1 MPRHDNRQSRRRSAE
16 SSGSGRRSPTNARA
30 AANGRGTTDLSGR
43 GPSTT
48 SGYSA
53 AASDSFFERQFHLS
67 ARGTDIPTEVR
78 AGLTTFMVMSYI
90 IVVNSVIITGGAQ
103 IAQQNVSFAAIVTST
118 CLVAGLMCAAMG
130 LWANLPFALAPGMGL
145 NAVVAFQLMVGLKYT
160 FAEAMGVILLEGV
173 IITILVITGLRQA
186 VLRALPVPL
195 KLAIGAGIGLF
206 LFAIGAYEAGFF
218 VVPLGATQGG
228 TVQPPTAGALG
239 NFLAPPTVFAVFG
252 LLVTAVLMHLRV
264 RGALLVGIL
273 LTTVLGVVVHLAGG
287 VQLSV
292 IPGKLELPPQVFSAP
307 DLSNIGSGVMGLG
320 FLARGGNVLLAG
332 LLATLSIMLSD
343 FFDTAGT
350 FTALGTEAGLVDDNG
365 NLREHEDRAYL
376 VDSLGALVGGLAGS
390 SSATTYIESGA
401 GIAEGGRTGL
411 TAVVVAI
418 PFFLAVFLGNLFAIV
433 PPEATAG
440 ALMIVGL
447 LMIAATA
454 AEIPWKD
461 LSVGLPALFALM
473 LMPLTWSIT
482 NGIGAGVVLYT
493 LLHIRT
499 AALPLWI
506 VSLAFLVYFAI
517 GTH

>member
-1 MPRHDNRQSRRRSAE
+1 MARQDDSETPLRRAETPVASREGPRG
-16 SSGSGRRSPTNARA
+16 SSVSTNGGGHAVEP
-30 AANGRGTTDLSGR
+30 GYQGG
-43 GPSTT
+43 GP
-48 SGYSA
+48 A
-53 AASDSFFERQFHLS
+53 PDSVFERLFHLS
-67 ARGTDIPTEVR
+67 ARGTNVGTEVR

-90 IVVNSVIITGGAQ
+90 IILNAVIITGGAQ
-103 IAQQNVSFAAIVTST
+103 IAGLNVPFPAVVTST

-130 LWANLPFALAPGMGL
+130 LYANLPFAMAPGMGL
-145 NAVVAFQLMVGLKYT
+145 NAVVAFQLMVGMKYSYT
-160 FAEAMGVILLEGV
+160 EAMSVILLEGV
-173 IITILVITGLRQA
+173 IITLLVITGMRQA
-186 VLRALPVPL
+186 VLRALPVSL

-206 LFAIGAYEAGFF
+206 LFAIGAYEAGLF
-218 VVPLGATQGG
+218 VVPIGATQGG

-239 NFLAPPTVFAVFG
+239 DFRSPPTLYAVFG
-252 LLVTAVLMHLRV
+252 LILTAALMHLRIK
-264 RGALLVGIL
+264 GALLIGIL
-273 LTTVLGVVVHLAGG
+273 LTTLVGLIVHLGLRMP
-287 VQLSV
+287 LST
-292 IPGKLELPPQVFSAP
+292 IPGKLELPPQIVSLP
-307 DLSNIGSGVMGLG
+307 DLSLVGSGLMGFS
-320 FLARGGNVLLAG
+320 FLSRGGDAALAG
-332 LLATLSIMLSD
+332 LLAMLSIMLSD

-365 NLREHEDRAYL
+365 NLRENEDRAYL
-376 VDSLGALVGGLAGS
+376 VDSLGAAIGGFAGS
-390 SSATTYIESGA
+390 SSATTFIESGA

-418 PFFLAVFLGNLFAIV
+418 PFLLAMWLGNVFAIV

-482 NGIGAGVVLYT
+482 NGIGAGMILYT
-493 LLHIRT
+493 LLHART

-506 VSLAFLVYFAI
+506 VSIAFVVYFVI

>member
-1 MPRHDNRQSRRRSAE
+1 MARQDDTETAGDPAEAPASARQAPP
-16 SSGSGRRSPTNARA
+16 GARVYGDGVGVVDGPGRPPT
-30 AANGRGTTDLSGR
+30 TPPT
-43 GPSTT
+43 
-48 SGYSA
+48 
-53 AASDSFFERQFHLS
+53 DSFFERQFHLS
-67 ARGTDIPTEVR
+67 ARGSNVGTEVR

-90 IVVNSVIITGGAQ
+90 IVVNAGVISDGAR
-103 IAQQNVSFAAIVTST
+103 IAGQNVSFGSLVTST
-118 CLVAGLMCAAMG
+118 CLVAGVMCAAMG
-130 LWANLPFALAPGMGL
+130 LFANLPFAMAPGMGL
-145 NAVVAFQLMVGLKYT
+145 NAAVAFQLMVGMQYT
-160 FAEAMGVILLEGV
+160 FAEAMGVIFLEGV
-173 IITILVITGLRQA
+173 IITILVLTGLRQA
-186 VLRALPVPL
+186 VIRALPLPL

-206 LFAIGAYEAGFF
+206 LFAIGAYQAGLF

-228 TVQPPTAGALG
+228 TVPPPTAGALG
-239 NFLAPPTVFAVFG
+239 SFASPPTLFAILG
-252 LLVTAVLMHLRV
+252 LIVTAVLMHLRV
-264 RGALLVGIL
+264 KGGLLLGIL
-273 LTTVLGVVVHLAGG
+273 LTTVIGLVVHLWLQ
-287 VQLSV
+287 VPLSV
-292 IPGKLELPPQVFSAP
+292 APNKLQLPSQIVSAP
-307 DLSNIGSGVMGLG
+307 ELQNLGSGVFGLT
-320 FLARGGNVLLAG
+320 FLTRGGTDALLAG

-365 NLREHEDRAYL
+365 NLRENEDRAYL
-376 VDSLGALVGGLAGS
+376 VDSLGAAMGGAAGS

-401 GIAEGGRTGL
+401 GVAEGGRTGL

-418 PFFLAVFLGNLFAIV
+418 PFFLAMWLGNVFAIV

-482 NGIGAGVVLYT
+482 NGIGAGVILYT
-493 LLHIRT
+493 LLHARS

-506 VSLAFLVYFAI
+506 VSIAFAVYFVI
-517 GTH
+517 GTR

>member
-1 MPRHDNRQSRRRSAE
+1 MAATARPRDV
-16 SSGSGRRSPTNARA
+16 RSP
-30 AANGRGTTDLSGR
+30 
-43 GPSTT
+43 
-48 SGYSA
+48 
-53 AASDSFFERQFHLS
+53 DSLLERLFHLS
-67 ARGTDIPTEVR
+67 ARGSDVGTEVR

-90 IVVNSVIITGGAQ
+90 IVLNAVIITAGAQ
-103 IAQQNVSFAAIVTST
+103 IAGLNVPFPAVVTST
-118 CLVAGLMCAAMG
+118 CLVAGLMCALMG
-130 LWANLPFALAPGMGL
+130 LWANLPFAMAPGMGL
-145 NAVVAFQLMVGLKYT
+145 NAVVAFQLLVGMRYS
-160 FAEAMGVILLEGV
+160 FAEAMGVIFLEGI
-173 IITILVITGLRQA
+173 IITLLVITGLRQA

-206 LFAIGAYEAGFF
+206 LFSIGAYEAGLFA
-218 VVPLGATQGG
+218 VPPPVPIDGGG
-228 TVQPPTAGALG
+228 TRPPDTAGMLG
-239 NFLAPPTVFAVFG
+239 NFRSPPTIFAIFG
-252 LLVTAVLMHLRV
+252 LILTAVLMHLRIK
-264 RGALLVGIL
+264 GALLIGIL
-273 LTTVLGVVVHLAGG
+273 LTTLVGLVVHLALR
-287 VQLSV
+287 VPLSI
-292 IPGKLELPPQVFSAP
+292 IPGKLELPAQIVSFPDFS
-307 DLSNIGSGVMGLG
+307 LIGSGVFGLS
-320 FLARGGNVLLAG
+320 FLTRGGTDMLLAG

-376 VDSLGALVGGLAGS
+376 VDSVGAALGGAAGS
-390 SSATTYIESGA
+390 SSATTYIESSA

-411 TAVVVAI
+411 TAVVVAV
-418 PFFLAVFLGNLFAIV
+418 PFFLAMWLGNLFAIV

-482 NGIGAGVVLYT
+482 NGIGAGVILYT
-493 LLHIRT
+493 LLHARSAT
-499 AALPLWI
+499 LPLWI
-506 VSLAFLVYFAI
+506 VSAAFVVYFVI

>member
-1 MPRHDNRQSRRRSAE
+1 
-16 SSGSGRRSPTNARA
+16 
-30 AANGRGTTDLSGR
+30 
-43 GPSTT
+43 
-48 SGYSA
+48 
-53 AASDSFFERQFHLS
+53 
-67 ARGTDIPTEVR
+67 
-78 AGLTTFMVMSYI
+78 MVMSYI
-90 IVVNSVIITGGAQ
+90 IVVNAVIITSGAQ
-103 IAQQNVSFAAIVTST
+103 IGGQDVTFPSVVTST

-130 LWANLPFALAPGMGL
+130 LWANLPFAMAPGMGL
-145 NAVVAFQLMVGLKYT
+145 NAVVAFQLMAGAKYT
-160 FAEAMGVILLEGV
+160 FAEAMGVILLEGI
-173 IITILVITGLRQA
+173 IITLLVITGLRQA
-186 VLRALPVPL
+186 VLRSLPVAL

-206 LFAIGAYEAGFF
+206 LFAIGAYEAGLF
-218 VVPLGATQGG
+218 VVPIGATQGG

-239 NFLAPPTVFAVFG
+239 NFLAPSTLFAIFG
-252 LLVTAVLMHLRV
+252 LVVTAVLMHLRV
-264 RGALLVGIL
+264 QGALLIGILVTTVVGI
-273 LTTVLGVVVHLAGG
+273 VVHLATGL
-287 VQLSV
+287 QLSI
-292 IPGKLELPPQVFSAP
+292 IPGKLELPAQIVSAP
-307 DLSNIGSGVMGLG
+307 DFSNVGSGLFGLS
-320 FLARGGNVLLAG
+320 FLTRGGTNALLAG

-365 NLREHEDRAYL
+365 NLRESEDRAYL
-376 VDSLGALVGGLAGS
+376 VDSLGAVAGGLFGS

-411 TAVVVAI
+411 STVVVAI
-418 PFFLAVFLGNLFAIV
+418 PFLLAMWLGNLFAIV

-482 NGIGAGVVLYT
+482 NGIGAGVILYT
-493 LLHIRT
+493 LLHVRT
-499 AALPLWI
+499 AGLPLWI
-506 VSLAFLVYFAI
+506 VSAAFVLYFVI

>member
-1 MPRHDNRQSRRRSAE
+1 M
-16 SSGSGRRSPTNARA
+16 
-30 AANGRGTTDLSGR
+30 
-43 GPSTT
+43 
-48 SGYSA
+48 
-53 AASDSFFERQFHLS
+53 FHLS
-67 ARGTDIPTEVR
+67 ARGTGVSTEVR

-90 IVVNSVIITGGAQ
+90 IVVNAVIITSGAQ
-103 IAQQNVSFAAIVTST
+103 IGGQDVTFPSVVTST

-130 LWANLPFALAPGMGL
+130 LWANLPFAMAPGMGL
-145 NAVVAFQLMVGLKYT
+145 NAVVAFQLMAGAKYT
-160 FAEAMGVILLEGV
+160 FAEAMGVILLEGI
-173 IITILVITGLRQA
+173 IITLLVITGLRQA
-186 VLRALPVPL
+186 VLRSLPVAL

-206 LFAIGAYEAGFF
+206 LFAIGAYEAGLF
-218 VVPLGATQGG
+218 VVPIGATQGG

-239 NFLAPPTVFAVFG
+239 NFLAPSTLFAIFG
-252 LLVTAVLMHLRV
+252 LVVTAVLMHLRV
-264 RGALLVGIL
+264 QGALLIGILVTTVVGI
-273 LTTVLGVVVHLAGG
+273 VVHLATGL
-287 VQLSV
+287 QLSI
-292 IPGKLELPPQVFSAP
+292 IPGKLELPAQIVSAP
-307 DLSNIGSGVMGLG
+307 DFSNVGSGLFGLS
-320 FLARGGNVLLAG
+320 FLTRGGTNALLAG

-365 NLREHEDRAYL
+365 NLRESEDRAYL
-376 VDSLGALVGGLAGS
+376 VDSLGAVAGGLFGS

-411 TAVVVAI
+411 STVVVAI
-418 PFFLAVFLGNLFAIV
+418 PFLLAMWLGNLFAIV

-482 NGIGAGVVLYT
+482 NGIGAGVILYT
-493 LLHIRT
+493 LLHVRT
-499 AALPLWI
+499 AGLPLWI
-506 VSLAFLVYFAI
+506 VSAAFVLYFVI

>member
-1 MPRHDNRQSRRRSAE
+1 
-16 SSGSGRRSPTNARA
+16 
-30 AANGRGTTDLSGR
+30 
-43 GPSTT
+43 
-48 SGYSA
+48 
-53 AASDSFFERQFHLS
+53 
-67 ARGTDIPTEVR
+67 
-78 AGLTTFMVMSYI
+78 MVMSYI
-90 IVVNSVIITGGAQ
+90 IVVNAVVISGGAQ
-103 IAQQNVSFAAIVTST
+103 IAGQNVSFTAIVTST
-118 CLVAGLMCAAMG
+118 CLVAGLMCVAMG

-145 NAVVAFQLMVGLKYT
+145 NAAVAFQLMVGGGYT
-160 FAEAMGVILLEGV
+160 FSEAMGVIFLEGI
-173 IITILVITGLRQA
+173 IITVLVITGLRQA
-186 VLRALPVPL
+186 VLRALPVSL

-206 LFAIGAYEAGFF
+206 LFAIGAFEAGFF
-218 VVPLGATQGG
+218 IVPLGATQGG

-239 NFLAPPTVFAVFG
+239 NFLAPATLYAVFG
-252 LLVTAVLMHLRV
+252 LIVTAVLMNLRI
-264 RGALLVGIL
+264 RGALLIGIL
-273 LTTVLGVVVHLAGG
+273 VTTVVGMIVHLATG
-287 VQLSV
+287 VPLSI
-292 IPGKLELPPQVFSAP
+292 IPGKLELPPQIVSVP
-307 DLSNIGSGVMGLG
+307 DLSNVGSGLFGLS
-320 FLARGGNVLLAG
+320 FLTKGGGGLLLAG

-365 NLREHEDRAYL
+365 NLREHEYRAYM
-376 VDSLGALVGGLAGS
+376 VDSVGAMAGGFFGS

-418 PFFLAVFLGNLFAIV
+418 PFLLAMWLGNLFAIV

-454 AEIPWKD
+454 AEIPWKN

-482 NGIGAGVVLYT
+482 NGIGAGVILYT

-506 VSLAFLVYFAI
+506 VSIAFIIYFVI

>member
-1 MPRHDNRQSRRRSAE
+1 MARQDDSERELTQAE
-16 SSGSGRRSPTNARA
+16 TSV
-30 AANGRGTTDLSGR
+30 GTRR
-43 GPSTT
+43 GPDGSN
-48 SGYSA
+48 
-53 AASDSFFERQFHLS
+53 ASSPVEPDPSIAVEPGSRDGETAPDSIFERLFQLS
-67 ARGTDIPTEVR
+67 ARGSNVETEVR

-90 IVVNSVIITGGAQ
+90 IVLNAVIITGGAQ
-103 IAQQNVSFAAIVTST
+103 IAGLNVSFPAVVTST
-118 CLVAGLMCAAMG
+118 CLVAGLMSAAMG
-130 LWANLPFALAPGMGL
+130 LYANLPFALAPGMGL
-145 NAVVAFQLMVGLKYT
+145 NAVVAFQLMVGMRYS
-160 FAEAMGVILLEGV
+160 FAEAMGVIFLEGI
-173 IITILVITGLRQA
+173 IITVLVITGLRQA

-206 LFAIGAYEAGFF
+206 LFAIGAYQAGMY

-239 NFLAPPTVFAVFG
+239 NFTSLPTLYAVFG
-252 LLVTAVLMHLRV
+252 LIVTGVLMHLRV
-264 RGALLVGIL
+264 KGALLLGIL
-273 LTTVLGVVVHLAGG
+273 LTTVVGLVVHLALR
-287 VQLSV
+287 VPLSI
-292 IPGKLELPPQVFSAP
+292 IPGKLELPPQIISIP
-307 DLSNIGSGVMGLG
+307 DFQYVGSGVVGLS
-320 FLARGGNVLLAG
+320 FLTRGGFDALLAG

-350 FTALGTEAGLVDDNG
+350 FTALGTEAGLVDDDG
-365 NLREHEDRAYL
+365 NLHENEDRAYL
-376 VDSLGALVGGLAGS
+376 VDSLGAMVGGAAGS

-418 PFFLAVFLGNLFAIV
+418 PFFLAMWLGNVFAIV

-447 LMIAATA
+447 LMIAVTA

-461 LSVGLPALFALM
+461 LSVGLPALFTLM

-482 NGIGAGVVLYT
+482 NGIGAGVILYT
-493 LLHIRT
+493 VLHART
-499 AALPLWI
+499 APIPLWI
-506 VSLAFLVYFAI
+506 VSIAFVVYFVI

>member
-1 MPRHDNRQSRRRSAE
+1 MATREPRNRPNQRSV
-16 SSGSGRRSPTNARA
+16 SSS
-30 AANGRGTTDLSGR
+30 
-43 GPSTT
+43 
-48 SGYSA
+48 SA
-53 AASDSFFERQFHLS
+53 PPDSLLERLFSLS
-67 ARGTDIPTEVR
+67 ARGTNVGTEVR

-90 IVVNSVIITGGAQ
+90 IVLNAVIITGGAT
-103 IAQQNVSFAAIVTST
+103 IAGQNVSFAAVVTST

-130 LWANLPFALAPGMGL
+130 LYANLPFAMAPGMGL
-145 NAVVAFQLMVGLKYT
+145 NAVVAFQLMVGMQYT
-160 FAEAMGVILLEGV
+160 FAEAMGVIFLEGI
-173 IITILVITGLRQA
+173 IITLLVITGLRQA
-186 VLRALPVPL
+186 VLRALPVSL

-206 LFAIGAYEAGFF
+206 LFAIGAYQAGFF

-228 TVQPPTAGALG
+228 TVPPPTAGALG
-239 NFLAPPTVFAVFG
+239 NFTAAPTVFATFG
-252 LLVTAVLMHLRV
+252 LILTAVLMHLRI

-273 LTTVLGVVVHLAGG
+273 LTTVVGLIVHLSLR
-287 VQLSV
+287 VPLSV
-292 IPGKLELPPQVFSAP
+292 IPGKLELPPQIVSVP
-307 DLSNIGSGVMGLG
+307 DLQFLGSGIFGLS
-320 FLARGGNVLLAG
+320 FLAKNAVLAG

-365 NLREHEDRAYL
+365 NLRESEDRAYL
-376 VDSLGALVGGLAGS
+376 VDSLGALVGGAAGS

-418 PFFLAVFLGNLFAIV
+418 PFFLAMWLGNLFAVV

-461 LSVGLPALFALM
+461 LSLGLPALFALM

-482 NGIGAGVVLYT
+482 NGIGAGVILYT
-493 LLHIRT
+493 ILHARS
-499 AALPLWI
+499 APLPLWI
-506 VSLAFLVYFAI
+506 VSTAFVVYFAI

>member
-1 MPRHDNRQSRRRSAE
+1 VNGA
-16 SSGSGRRSPTNARA
+16 
-30 AANGRGTTDLSGR
+30 GRGSSEPRT
-43 GPSTT
+43 
-48 SGYSA
+48 
-53 AASDSFFERQFHLS
+53 DSFFERRFHLS
-67 ARGTDIPTEVR
+67 ARGTDVATEVR

-90 IVVNSVIITGGAQ
+90 IVVNAVIITGGAQ
-103 IAQQNVSFAAIVTST
+103 IAGQDVSFGSIVTST
-118 CLVAGLMCAAMG
+118 CLVAGIMCAAMG
-130 LWANLPFALAPGMGL
+130 FWANLPFAIAPGMGL
-145 NAVVAFQLMVGLKYT
+145 NAVVAFQLMVGLNYT
-160 FAEAMGVILLEGV
+160 FAQAMGVIFLEGI

-206 LFAIGAYEAGFF
+206 LFAIGAFEAGLFI
-218 VVPLGATQGG
+218 VPIGATQGG

-239 NFLAPPTVFAVFG
+239 NFMAPPTAFAVFG
-252 LLVTAVLMHLRV
+252 LIVTAVLMHLRV
-264 RGALLVGIL
+264 QGALLVGIL
-273 LTTVLGVVVHLAGG
+273 VTTVVGVIVHVGTG
-287 VQLSV
+287 VQLSI
-292 IPGKLELPPQVFSAP
+292 IPGKLELPPQPISAP
-307 DLSNIGSGVMGLG
+307 DFSNVGDAIGGLS
-320 FLARGGNVLLAG
+320 FLTSGGNLLLAG

-365 NLREHEDRAYL
+365 NLRENEDRAYL
-376 VDSLGALVGGLAGS
+376 VDSLGAMMGGLVGS
-390 SSATTYIESGA
+390 SSATTYIECGA

-418 PFFLAVFLGNLFAIV
+418 PFLLAMWLGNLFAIV

-482 NGIGAGVVLYT
+482 NGIGAGVILYT
-493 LLHIRT
+493 LLHVRSAT
-499 AALPLWI
+499 LPLWI
-506 VSLAFLVYFAI
+506 CSAAFVVYFVI

>member
-1 MPRHDNRQSRRRSAE
+1 MARQENRRSRSAE
-16 SSGSGRRSPTNARA
+16 RRRGSGPRDSSERG
-30 AANGRGTTDLSGR
+30 GRNGR
-43 GPSTT
+43 GPSPPPVYA
-48 SGYSA
+48 G
-53 AASDSFFERQFHLS
+53 SDSRLERIFHLA
-67 ARGTDIPTEVR
+67 ARGTNISTEVR

-90 IVVNSVIITGGAQ
+90 IVVNAVVITGGAQ
-103 IAQQNVSFAAIVTST
+103 IAGQNVSFAAIVTST
-118 CLVAGLMCAAMG
+118 CLVAGVMCVAMG

-145 NAVVAFQLMVGLKYT
+145 NAAVAYQLMVGAHYT
-160 FAEAMGVILLEGV
+160 FNEAMGVILLEGI
-173 IITILVITGLRQA
+173 IITILVLTGLRQV

-206 LFAIGAYEAGFF
+206 LFSIGAYEAGFYI
-218 VVPLGATQGG
+218 VPIGATQGG

-239 NFLAPPTVFAVFG
+239 SFMAAPTVFAVFG
-252 LLVTAVLMHLRV
+252 LIVTAVLMNLRV
-264 RGALLVGIL
+264 RGALLIGIL
-273 LTTVLGVVVHLAGG
+273 ATTLVGMVVHLAFGA
-287 VQLSV
+287 QLSI
-292 IPGKLELPPQVFSAP
+292 IPGKLELPQQIISVP
-307 DLSNIGSGVMGLG
+307 DLSNIGSGLFGLS
-320 FLARGGNVLLAG
+320 FLTKGGSGALLAG

-350 FTALGTEAGLVDDNG
+350 FTALGTEAGLVDDSG

-376 VDSLGALVGGLAGS
+376 VDSLGALVGGLFGS

-401 GIAEGGRTGL
+401 GVAEGGRSGL

-418 PFFLAVFLGNLFAIV
+418 PFLLAMWFGNVFAIV

-482 NGIGAGVVLYT
+482 NGIGAGVILYT
-493 LLHIRT
+493 ILHART

-506 VSLAFLVYFAI
+506 VSAAFLFYFVI